1 MDTPSRGEALKSS
14 YNSLVEAL
22 RDLMRESAE
31 NGGKPVTAR
40 INGEEY
46 TAACPR
52 AMTREAEEAYW
63 NVILE
68 HIEDTIEKEKP
79 NHHA

>member
-1 MDTPSRGEALKSS
+1 MRSS
-14 YNSLVEAL
+14 YDSLVEAL

-31 NGGKPVTAR
+31 NGGKPVSAL

-63 NVILE
+63 NVILG
-68 HIEDTIEKEKP
+68 HIEEEKDRQ
-79 NHHA
+79 